1 MEQPIRASEQAKE
14 FLDEKTIEVVMAGRE
29 QLKANLDESLESAIE
44 MINGLEDSRTGMTH
58 PGKPAR
64 DGRWRLSLTL
74 LVTGALV
81 FFGIFLTSWPRTDSA
96 LWEIAQDPLEY
107 LDVGEGLAV
116 GAFLL
121 LTLLTL
127 CSPAMAVLLARNG
140 LMRNFPSAVDD
151 QHGPSWLCHR
161 LA

>member
-1 MEQPIRASEQAKE
+1 
-14 FLDEKTIEVVMAGRE
+14 
-29 QLKANLDESLESAIE
+29 
-44 MINGLEDSRTGMTH
+44 MTH
-58 PGKPAR
+58 PGKSAR

-81 FFGIFLTSWPRTDSA
+81 FFGIFLTEAGRELIPA

-116 GAFLL
+116 SAFLL

-127 CSPAMAVLLARNG
+127 CSPAMAILLARNG
-140 LMRNFPSAVDD
+140 LMRNFFRVLSTISTATLGGCAIAWHDTADAILYVLVV
-151 QHGPSWLCHR
+151 SSIFN
-161 LA
+161 LAGLFVLRAEKPPQPHP